1 MHTILWILQIV
12 LAVAMLGA
20 GLMKT
25 MKSRAELQPKMAWV
39 KDFTDQQVRLIGLAE
54 IVGAVGLVVPAY
66 TGILPILTPIAAA
79 ALTVLMVGA
88 VAVHIKLKEGPM
100 AVPGAVLAGIG
111 AFVTIGRLVLVP
123 LS

>member
-1 MHTILWILQIV
+1 MHTTLWILQIV

-25 MKSRAELQPKMAWV
+25 MKSRAELEPKMAWV
-39 KDFTDQQVRLIGLAE
+39 KDFSDQQVRLIGLAE
-54 IVGAVGLVVPAY
+54 FLGAVGLVVPAY
-66 TGILPILTPIAAA
+66 TGILPILTPIAAS

-88 VAVHIKLKEGPM
+88 VAVHIRLKEGPM
-100 AVPGAVLAGIG
+100 AVPAAVLAGIG
-111 AFVTIGRLVLVP
+111 AFVTVGRLVLVP